1 MVENKIYSEICFMLF
16 STFVYIKKLTCFF
29 RVIVDFEIIDYKE
42 ISIFSLF
49 LYVPKSL
56 SNIFSAKD
64 MKRNFN

>member
-1 MVENKIYSEICFMLF
+1 MAENKIYSEICFMHF
-16 STFVYIKKLTCFF
+16 STFVYIKKLTRFF
-29 RVIVDFEIIDYKE
+29 IVIVDFEIIDYKE

-49 LYVPKSL
+49 LYVAKSL